1 MKYFKY
7 SVSLMVIL
15 ILSLVF
21 IGCAKPPD
29 AEKSAANAAMT
40 AAGAAGADKYAAAD
54 LGAAKKI
61 WDAAEAQMK
70 DKKYNEAKQA
80 YIDAKAAFEKATAA
94 AAAGKKAAV
103 AEVNASLVALEEAWL
118 KLEAGA
124 KNVEKKMKDK
134 KEAWTADATAF
145 AERLKAAKESVAAD
159 PIGAKAKIAELKS
172 VIDKWDATFTELAA
186 MPVKPEPTKK
196 GAKKK

>member
-80 YIDAKAAFEKATAA
+80 YIDAKAALVETRSRREKRRKEDERQE
-94 AAAGKKAAV
+94 G
-103 AEVNASLVALEEAWL
+103 SL
-118 KLEAGA
+118 
-124 KNVEKKMKDK
+124 DC
-134 KEAWTADATAF
+134 
-145 AERLKAAKESVAAD
+145 
-159 PIGAKAKIAELKS
+159 
-172 VIDKWDATFTELAA
+172 
-186 MPVKPEPTKK
+186 
-196 GAKKK
+196 